1 MFGLLGALKTLM
13 SNAFVHGLWSQL
25 PLLLL
30 CALSA
35 TFFGMYTL
43 PYPYHLD
50 TFGYI
55 KWIQAYTGTGKFPSD
70 FRLVNT
76 YLYFYPVQVVGE
88 VGIKVIM
95 VTVIVL
101 FTGCYY
107 LLVKRNFCI
116 TTAFTSALVLLTAPT
131 TLIAVT
137 HLKEDYNA
145 LLFLVLALLLL
156 KPRLTWRNSAV
167 AGGCYGF
174 SLLLKEFALPLAPIL
189 VAYLHVQHHEIRDYR
204 SLFAVKKIWQSLFL
218 LVTFIAGTLL
228 VCSVVHTER
237 FSDYFRMAASPYLGQ
252 FLGPFS
258 SVQNR
263 GYRLWN
269 EAILHLFPSYL
280 IFFVC
285 VIGAVWRQQILK
297 LLYFAAAVILFVIL
311 SNTTVI
317 QMRHYSPV
325 LLFLAPLILDALLIV
340 VRRMIP
346 QAFVQAL
353 IVHASVVL
361 FMVFQLRDVLPTIEY
376 RLRYNPHAEFYL
388 PLKHL
393 LPPNA
398 LLLGMDNCP
407 IASYYT
413 GFPCRQHPVDADAQR
428 YQRFAQRIR
437 SEVTQRPVFL
447 IPDFFS
453 YDRLGEVRK
462 NFPQEF
468 KLSAVFSKLSE
479 DYHAM
484 TYGPPTKGI
493 IAGFLERQPSCTLV
507 NEERRE
513 VPASER
519 LHLDAMQYS
528 FSCETGT
535 QVRRYLEFRGHLT
548 FLSRLTVYAVS

>member
-1 MFGLLGALKTLM
+1 M
-13 SNAFVHGLWSQL
+13 SSAFVRGLWPQL

-30 CALSA
+30 CALST
-35 TFFGMYTL
+35 TFFGLYTL

-50 TFGYI
+50 TVGYI
-55 KWIQAYTGTGKFPSD
+55 KWIQAYASTGKFPSD
-70 FRLVNT
+70 FRLANT
-76 YLYFYPVQVVGE
+76 YLYFYPVQVFGE
-88 VGIKVIM
+88 VGVKVVM
-95 VTVIVL
+95 VTVITL
-101 FTGCYY
+101 FTGGYY
-107 LLVKRNFCI
+107 LLLKRDFGL
-116 TTAFTSALVLLTAPT
+116 TTALASPFILLTAPT

-156 KPRLTWRNSAV
+156 KPRLTWRNSAG
-167 AGGCYGF
+167 AGACYGF
-174 SLLLKEFALPLAPIL
+174 ALLLKEIALPLAPVL

-204 SLFAVKKIWQSLFL
+204 SLFEVKKIWQSLL
-218 LVTFIAGTLL
+218 LLAAFIAGALL
-228 VCSVVHTER
+228 ICYVVHPAR

-258 SVQNR
+258 SLQSA
-263 GYRLWN
+263 GYRVWN
-269 EAILHLFPSYL
+269 EAILHLFPYYL

-285 VIGAVWRQQILK
+285 VIVVAWKRQILK
-297 LLYFAAAVILFVIL
+297 LLYFTAALILFVIL

-325 LLFLAPLILDALLIV
+325 LMFLSPLILDALLIV

-353 IVHASVVL
+353 IVQASVVL
-361 FMVFQLRDVLPTIEY
+361 LVVFQLRDLLPTIEY
-376 RLRYNPHAEFYL
+376 RLRYNPHAEFYV

-393 LPPNA
+393 LPDNA

-413 GFPCRQHPVDADAQR
+413 GFPCQRHPVDADAQR

-437 SEVTQRPVFL
+437 NEVTQRPVFL

-468 KLSAVFSKLSE
+468 KLSGIFSRLSE

-484 TYGPPTKGI
+484 TYGPPLEEI
-493 IAGFLERQPSCTLV
+493 SAGFLKRQPSCTLV

-513 VPASER
+513 VQTSER
-519 LHLDAMQYS
+519 LRLNAVQYS
-528 FSCETGT
+528 FSCETET
-535 QVRRYLEFRGHLT
+535 RRRQYLEFRGHLT
-548 FLSRLTVYAVS
+548 FLSRQTVYSVS